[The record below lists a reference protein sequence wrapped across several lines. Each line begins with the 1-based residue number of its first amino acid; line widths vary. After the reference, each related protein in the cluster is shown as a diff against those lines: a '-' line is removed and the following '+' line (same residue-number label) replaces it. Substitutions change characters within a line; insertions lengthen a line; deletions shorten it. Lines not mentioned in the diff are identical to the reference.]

1 MGIAHRTQS
10 VWTAPSRSRH
20 NGIALGAYKEAAPE
34 HRGGRQVTDLRLAE
48 DFLHNAKLVISTLS
62 TFAL

>member
-1 MGIAHRTQS
+1 MGITHRTQS
-10 VWTAPSRSRH
+10 VWTVSSRSRH

-34 HRGGRQVTDLRLAE
+34 HRRGRRVTEFRLAE
-48 DFLHNAKLVISTLS
+48 DFLRDAKLVMSTLS